1 MNITHILLG
10 STAAMLIAALILSYS
25 AMKGGEAEDGR
36 RTSAKALMEEN
47 FRLQAEI
54 ARMRTNQAYGGSQQ
68 AAIPPA
74 NMSVEKLGELEE
86 QNRLLQQQVLAEKK
100 KREQAE
106 AETEVMTERE
116 AGKQNKEQRRAKLI
130 SAATLMAQVS
140 EVAQDQGIYVIVLDV
155 KVPNQVRE
163 GTELAIRR
171 GTGII
176 GRLVVSRIDIDDN
189 FFADP
194 LPGSFPGGKID
205 VEVGDEL
212 IVPPVW

>member
-54 ARMRTNQAYGGSQQ
+54 ARMQTNQAYGGSAQ
-68 AAIPPA
+68 AASPPP

-86 QNRLLQQQVLAEKK
+86 QNHLLQEQIVAEKK

-130 SAATLMAQVS
+130 SIATLMAQVS

-155 KVPNQVRE
+155 KLANQVRE

-176 GRLVVSRIDIDDN
+176 GRLVVSRIDIDEN

-205 VEVGDEL
+205 VKIGDEL

>member
-25 AMKGGEAEDGR
+25 AMKGGEAEDDR

-54 ARMRTNQAYGGSQQ
+54 SRMRTNQAYAGSQQ
-68 AAIPPA
+68 AASPPQ

-86 QNRLLQQQVLAEKK
+86 QNILLREQVAAEKK

-130 SAATLMAQVS
+130 SIATLMAQVS

-155 KVPNQVRE
+155 KLANQVRE

>member
-36 RTSAKALMEEN
+36 RISAKALMEEN

-54 ARMRTNQAYGGSQQ
+54 ARMRTSQAYGGSPQ
-68 AAIPPA
+68 AGSPPK

-86 QNRLLQQQVLAEKK
+86 QNRLLQEQIVAEKK

-130 SAATLMAQVS
+130 SIATLMAQVS

-155 KVPNQVRE
+155 KMANQVRE

-205 VEVGDEL
+205 VKIGDEL

>member
-25 AMKGGEAEDGR
+25 AMKGGEAEDDR

-54 ARMRTNQAYGGSQQ
+54 SRMRTNQASGGSPQ
-68 AAIPPA
+68 AASPPQ

-86 QNRLLQQQVLAEKK
+86 QNILLREQVAAEKK

-130 SAATLMAQVS
+130 SIATLMAQVS

-155 KVPNQVRE
+155 KLANQVRE

-205 VEVGDEL
+205 VKIGDEL

>member
-54 ARMRTNQAYGGSQQ
+54 ARMRTSQAYEGSPQ
-68 AAIPPA
+68 AASAPQ

-86 QNRLLQQQVLAEKK
+86 QNRLLQEQIVAEKK

-106 AETEVMTERE
+106 AETEVMAERE

-130 SAATLMAQVS
+130 SIATLMAQVS

-155 KVPNQVRE
+155 KLANQVRE

-176 GRLVVSRIDIDDN
+176 GRLVVSRIDIDEN

-205 VEVGDEL
+205 VKIGDEL

>member
-54 ARMRTNQAYGGSQQ
+54 ARMRTSQAYGGSPL
-68 AAIPPA
+68 AASAPQ

-86 QNRLLQQQVLAEKK
+86 QNRLLQEQIVAEKK

-106 AETEVMTERE
+106 AETEVMAERE

-130 SAATLMAQVS
+130 SIATLMAQVS

-155 KVPNQVRE
+155 KLANQVRE

-176 GRLVVSRIDIDDN
+176 GRLVVSRIDIDEN

-205 VEVGDEL
+205 VKIGDEL

>member
-36 RTSAKALMEEN
+36 RTNAKALMEEN

-68 AAIPPA
+68 AATPPA

-194 LPGSFPGGKID
+194 LPGSFPGGEID
-205 VEVGDEL
+205 VNIGDEL
-212 IVPPVW
+212 IVPPIW

>member
-54 ARMRTNQAYGGSQQ
+54 ARMRTSQAYGGSPQ
-68 AAIPPA
+68 AASAPQ

-86 QNRLLQQQVLAEKK
+86 QNRLLQEQIVAEKK

-106 AETEVMTERE
+106 AETEVMAERE

-130 SAATLMAQVS
+130 SIATLMAQVS

-155 KVPNQVRE
+155 KLPNQVRE
-163 GTELAIRR
+163 GRELAIRR

-205 VEVGDEL
+205 VKIGDEL

>member
-54 ARMRTNQAYGGSQQ
+54 ARMRTSQAYGGSPL
-68 AAIPPA
+68 AASAPQ

-86 QNRLLQQQVLAEKK
+86 QNRLLQEQIVTEKK

-116 AGKQNKEQRRAKLI
+116 SGKQNKEQRRAKLI
-130 SAATLMAQVS
+130 SVATLMAQVS

-155 KVPNQVRE
+155 KLPNQVRE
-163 GTELAIRR
+163 GRELAIRR

-176 GRLVVSRIDIDDN
+176 GRLVVSSIDIDDN
-189 FFADP
+189 VFADP
-194 LPGSFPGGKID
+194 LLGSFPGGKID
-205 VEVGDEL
+205 VKIGDEL

>member
-1 MNITHILLG
+1 
-10 STAAMLIAALILSYS
+10 
-25 AMKGGEAEDGR
+25 MKGGEGEDGR

-68 AAIPPA
+68 AAIPAA

-86 QNRLLQQQVLAEKK
+86 QNRLLQQQVFAEKK

-116 AGKQNKEQRRAKLI
+116 AGKQNKEQRRGKLI
-130 SAATLMAQVS
+130 SVATLMAQVS

-194 LPGSFPGGKID
+194 LPGSFPSGEID
-205 VEVGDEL
+205 VNIGDEL
-212 IVPPVW
+212 IVPPIW

>member
-1 MNITHILLG
+1 
-10 STAAMLIAALILSYS
+10 
-25 AMKGGEAEDGR
+25 
-36 RTSAKALMEEN
+36 
-47 FRLQAEI
+47 
-54 ARMRTNQAYGGSQQ
+54 
-68 AAIPPA
+68 
-74 NMSVEKLGELEE
+74 MSVEKLGELEE
-86 QNRLLQQQVLAEKK
+86 QNILLREQVAAEKK

-116 AGKQNKEQRRAKLI
+116 AGKQNREQRRAKLI
-130 SAATLMAQVS
+130 SIATLMAQVS

-155 KVPNQVRE
+155 KLANQVRE

-205 VEVGDEL
+205 VKIGDEL

>member
-68 AAIPPA
+68 AAIPAA

-130 SAATLMAQVS
+130 SVATLMAQVS

-194 LPGSFPGGKID
+194 LPGSFTGGEID
-205 VEVGDEL
+205 VNIGDEL
-212 IVPPVW
+212 IVPPIW

>member
-1 MNITHILLG
+1 M
-10 STAAMLIAALILSYS
+10 
-25 AMKGGEAEDGR
+25 
-36 RTSAKALMEEN
+36 
-47 FRLQAEI
+47 
-54 ARMRTNQAYGGSQQ
+54 
-68 AAIPPA
+68 
-74 NMSVEKLGELEE
+74 EKLGELEE

-130 SAATLMAQVS
+130 SVATLMAQVS

-189 FFADP
+189 FFCRLP
-194 LPGSFPGGKID
+194 LPGSFPGGEID
-205 VEVGDEL
+205 VNIGDEL
-212 IVPPVW
+212 IVPPIW

>member
-36 RTSAKALMEEN
+36 RISAKALMEEN

-54 ARMRTNQAYGGSQQ
+54 ARMRTSQAYGGSPQ
-68 AAIPPA
+68 AGSPPK

-86 QNRLLQQQVLAEKK
+86 QNRLLQEQIVAEKK

-130 SAATLMAQVS
+130 SIATLMAQVS

-155 KVPNQVRE
+155 KMANQVRE

-176 GRLVVSRIDIDDN
+176 GRLVISRIDIDDN

-205 VEVGDEL
+205 VKIGDEL

>member
-36 RTSAKALMEEN
+36 RTSAKVLMEEN

-54 ARMRTNQAYGGSQQ
+54 ARMRTSQAYGGSPL
-68 AAIPPA
+68 AASAPQ

-86 QNRLLQQQVLAEKK
+86 QNRLLQEQIVAEKK

-106 AETEVMTERE
+106 AETEVMAERE

-130 SAATLMAQVS
+130 SIATLMAQVS

-155 KVPNQVRE
+155 KLPNQVRE

-205 VEVGDEL
+205 VKIGDEL

>member
-36 RTSAKALMEEN
+36 RTSAKVLMEEN

-54 ARMRTNQAYGGSQQ
+54 ARMRTSQAYGGSPL
-68 AAIPPA
+68 AASAPQ

-86 QNRLLQQQVLAEKK
+86 QNRLLQEQIVAEKK

-106 AETEVMTERE
+106 AETEVMAERE

-130 SAATLMAQVS
+130 SIATLMAQVS

-155 KVPNQVRE
+155 KLANQVRE

-176 GRLVVSRIDIDDN
+176 GRLVVSRIDIDEN

-205 VEVGDEL
+205 VKIGDEL